1 MNGRGLIAV
10 SVLAAWG
17 IGLGALA
24 QRELSR
30 SDVERLAEAAIRV
43 SPVTSYSMVER
54 NGRHVG
60 FSSLTTDTVP
70 AGLQLTDYSVTTD
83 SSLPGGRR
91 VQQVVVHA
99 SRSLVLRSIAVR
111 DGELTATATVIDDS
125 VLRVVRPRT
134 DGSDTTRLTFRPPL
148 LVPFLVPTVVAL
160 GAAPSVGDRQA
171 WDVFDPATLRVR
183 RATTHIRAE
192 SSWVV
197 VDSAAF
203 DAGARRWRGVHA
215 DTVTAW
221 HVVEDPAVTG
231 RIESW
236 VDETGQLVAARS
248 ARGEERRT
256 AYEVAFENWRS
267 GASTIADPA
276 LARIDRRGVSL
287 TRLVV
292 LARGLPLERLK
303 ATNDWQHVM
312 GDTVTVADAP
322 VRAKASGYWLPPH
335 RDHRARFSRE
345 LQVEPFIEVEA
356 PVVIAAARQLR
367 AREPDP
373 LTTAR
378 VLARWVVDSI
388 ALDVTPTPPSAAATL
403 RSRAGQ
409 AGHRVNL
416 WIALARASGVPARPV
431 LGVLATADGLVPHT
445 WAEAWLGGTWIPVDL
460 QRGVV
465 PADAS
470 HLRLQ
475 FGSPTLLPEF
485 ERLLS
490 RATLTVLDRTEP

>member
-1 MNGRGLIAV
+1 MNGRGLLAV
-10 SVLAAWG
+10 TVLAAWG

-43 SPVTSYSMVER
+43 SPVTGYSLVER

-60 FSSLTTDTVP
+60 FTSITTDTVP
-70 AGLQLTDYSVTTD
+70 AGLQITDYAVTND
-83 SSLPGGRR
+83 STLPGGRR
-91 VQQVVVHA
+91 VEQVVVQA
-99 SRSLVLRSIAVR
+99 SRSLVLRHIATR
-111 DGELTATATVIDDS
+111 NGDATATATVIDDS
-125 VLRVVRPRT
+125 VLRLVRPT
-134 DGSDTTRLTFRPPL
+134 ATGADTSRLTFRPPL
-148 LVPFLVPTVVAL
+148 LVPFLVPTVIAL
-160 GAAPSVGDRQA
+160 GASPSVGDRHT
-171 WDVFDPATLRVR
+171 WDVFDPATLSVR
-183 RATTHIRAE
+183 RATTRIRAE

-197 VDSAAF
+197 VDSAAW

-221 HVVEDPAVTG
+221 HIVEEPAQPG
-231 RIESW
+231 RIDGW
-236 VDETGQLVAARS
+236 VDETGQMVASRG
-248 ARGEERRT
+248 ARGHGRRT

-267 GASTIADPA
+267 GASAIAEPA
-276 LARIDRRGVSL
+276 AATVDRRGL
-287 TRLVV
+287 PLRRLVV
-292 LARGLPLERLK
+292 LARGLPLDRLK
-303 ATNDWQHVM
+303 ATNDWQQVA

-322 VRAKASGYWLPPH
+322 VRAKASGYWLPPQ
-335 RDHRARFSRE
+335 RDHRARFARE

-356 PVVIAAARQLR
+356 PVVVAVAKQLR

-388 ALDVTPTPPSAAATL
+388 ASDVTPTPPSAAAAL

-416 WIALARASGVPARPV
+416 WIALARSSGIPARPV
-431 LGVLATADGLVPHT
+431 LGVLATQDGLVPHA

-475 FGSPTLLPEF
+475 LGSPTLLPDI
-485 ERLLS
+485 ERVLS
-490 RATLTVLDRTEP
+490 RATLTVLDREQP